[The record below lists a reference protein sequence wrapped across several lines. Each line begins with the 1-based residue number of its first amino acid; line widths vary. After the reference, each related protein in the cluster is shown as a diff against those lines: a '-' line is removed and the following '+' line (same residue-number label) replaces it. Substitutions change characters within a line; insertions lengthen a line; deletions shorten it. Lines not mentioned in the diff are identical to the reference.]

1 MTNSKNTLPA
11 LMEELGKNAREASV
25 CLVKATTVQKNMA
38 LLEAA
43 NQLRKNKNIILKAN
57 QKDLDGGDKSTNS
70 SVYDRLLLTEERIDK
85 MAQGIEEIAAL
96 SDPVGTIIKEWSRPN
111 GLKMKQVR
119 VPLGVIGIIYESRP
133 NVTIDAGALSLK
145 SGNVAILRGGRDSFY
160 TSEALIDCLRKGL
173 EIAKITK
180 NAIQMVP
187 VLDREAVNIMLK
199 MDKFIDVIVPRGG
212 KSLIELVHRETKIPT
227 FKHFNGICHIFVART
242 SDPEMARDIVVNS
255 KIRRPSVCNAVET
268 LLIGR
273 NALETH
279 LPLIADALI
288 EKGCELRGDESA
300 RAADKRINAVTEED
314 WGMEYLAPI
323 LSIKIVEDIDE
334 AIAHINYYSSQH
346 SEVIV
351 TEDANSAQ
359 KFFSEIESAIIYH
372 NAPTSFSDGGE
383 FGFGAE
389 IGIATG
395 RLHARG
401 PVGLEQLTTYK
412 CIVEGQ
418 GQIRE

>member
-1 MTNSKNTLPA
+1 MTTPDTLPI
-11 LMEELGKNAREASV
+11 LMEKLGQRARAASTV
-25 CLVKATTVQKNMA
+25 LAQATTVQKNAA

-43 NQLRKNKNIILKAN
+43 NQLRQNVAEILKEN
-57 QKDLDGGDKSTNS
+57 EKDLNDAEGKVST
-70 SVYDRLLLTEERIDK
+70 SVYDRLLLNAERIEN
-85 MAQGIEEIAAL
+85 MAVGIEAIAAL
-96 SDPVGTIIKEWSRPN
+96 SDPVGTIIREWSRPN

-145 SGNVAILRGGRDSFY
+145 SGNVAILRGGRESFY
-160 TSEALIDCLRKGL
+160 TSAALIKCLQKGL
-173 EIAKITK
+173 ESANISAD
-180 NAIQMVP
+180 AIQMVP

-199 MDKFIDVIVPRGG
+199 MDDFIDVIVPRGG
-212 KSLIELVHRETKIPT
+212 KSLIELVQRETKIPT
-227 FKHFNGICHIFVART
+227 FKHFNGICHVFVART
-242 SDPEMARDIVVNS
+242 SEPEMARDIIVNS
-255 KIRRPSVCNAVET
+255 KMRRPSVCNAAET
-268 LLIGR
+268 LLIAR

-279 LPLIADALI
+279 FPIIADALI
-288 EKGCELRGDESA
+288 EAGCALRGEEELCA
-300 RAADKRINAVTEED
+300 LDKRVTPATEED

-323 LSIKIVEDIDE
+323 LSVKIVADIDE
-334 AIAHINYYSSQH
+334 AILHINQYSSQH

-359 KFFSEIESAIIYH
+359 KFFAEIDSAIIYH

-418 GQIRE
+418 GQIRD